1 MDTPMD
7 RILMR
12 RDFRTSQRILLT
24 SFSLLL
30 SSFTPLLHGVELRV
44 DGSQRLGTIRPLHG
58 VNNGPL
64 NQGGTI
70 DLSEYYRQAGF
81 PMARLHDS
89 EWPDPDIVDIH
100 AIFPNMTADPEKAD
114 SYDFSRTD
122 DYISAIVNT
131 GTGIVYRLGE
141 SIEHT
146 GKKYRVNPPA
156 DMDKWARV
164 CVGIIRHYND
174 GWAGGFRHN
183 IRYWEIWNEPENRP
197 AMWTGTDEQYF
208 RLYGTA
214 ARAIKAA
221 FPDLKVGGPSIGYPG
236 DMEGDTLKATD
247 FLKAFLKT
255 CKDQQAPLDFFSWH
269 TYSYEPFIY
278 AKKAREIRK
287 LLNEYGFEK
296 TEIHLNEWNF
306 LPENNWRPMSL
317 AGQGFERRRWY
328 DIMGGPEGAAFLAC
342 VLSDLQDSP
351 VDVGNYYSGETSS
364 FGLFDRFAVP
374 KKTYYAMRA
383 FRMLLDTPNRVR
395 AQGWGSEQG
404 TILAGSNTDGSQW
417 TVLISYHRSREAEL
431 KLTIAGLP
439 KAAYHWQ
446 FSLLDA
452 QNNLEPVR
460 TGELA
465 EDGVIADRLNG
476 PCVIVVRLQR

>member
-1 MDTPMD
+1 MDKPTD
-7 RILMR
+7 RILMHHNSR
-12 RDFRTSQRILLT
+12 LFLQTFRILIPLMFSLVTPLLYGVEFRIDCSQRI
-24 SFSLLL
+24 
-30 SSFTPLLHGVELRV
+30 GR
-44 DGSQRLGTIRPLHG
+44 IRPLHG
-58 VNNGPL
+58 VNNGPI
-64 NQGGTI
+64 NQGETI
-70 DLSEYYRQAGF
+70 DLSEYYRQSGF
-81 PMARLHDS
+81 PLVRLHDS

-100 AIFPNMTADPEKAD
+100 AVFPDLSADPEKPE

-146 GKKYRVNPPA
+146 RKKYRVNPPA
-156 DMDKWARV
+156 DMDQWAKV
-164 CVGIIRHYND
+164 CVGIIRHYNE

-208 RLYGTA
+208 RMYVTA

-255 CKDQQAPLDFFSWH
+255 CKEQPAPLDFFSWH
-269 TYSYEPFIY
+269 TYTDDPFVY
-278 AKKAREIRK
+278 AKKARAIRQ

-296 TEIHLNEWNF
+296 TEIHLNEWNY
-306 LPENNWRPMSL
+306 LPGNNWQPML
-317 AGQGFERRRWY
+317 VGQGIVRRQWY

-351 VDVGNYYSGETSS
+351 VDVGNYYSGETSA
-364 FGLFDRFAVP
+364 FGLFDRVGVP
-374 KKTYYAMRA
+374 KKTYYAMKA

-395 AQGWGSEQG
+395 VQGWDKEQG
-404 TILAGSNTDGSQW
+404 TILAGGNADGSQW
-417 TVLISYHRSREAEL
+417 TVLISCHKNMETEL

-446 FSLLDA
+446 FLLLDA

-460 TGELA
+460 AGDLS
-465 EDGVIADRLNG
+465 EDGVIAGRLNG

>member
-7 RILMR
+7 RILPQ
-12 RDFRTSQRILLT
+12 RTSGTFPRILLT

-30 SSFTPLLHGVELRV
+30 SSFAPLLHGVELRV

-64 NQGGTI
+64 NQGETV

-81 PMARLHDS
+81 PLARLHDS

-100 AIFPNMTADPEKAD
+100 AVFPDMNADPEKAD
-114 SYDFSRTD
+114 GYDFSRTD
-122 DYISAIVNT
+122 DYLSAIVNT

-146 GKKYRVNPPA
+146 RKKYRVNPPA
-156 DMDKWARV
+156 DMDKWAKI
-164 CVGIIRHYND
+164 CVGIIRHYNE

-208 RLYGTA
+208 RMYVTA
-214 ARAIKAA
+214 ARAIKSA

-236 DMEGDTLKATD
+236 DMEGDTLKPTD

-255 CKDQQAPLDFFSWH
+255 CKEQPAPLDFFSWH
-269 TYSYEPFIY
+269 TYTNDPFVY
-278 AKKAREIRK
+278 AKKARAIRK
-287 LLNEYGFEK
+287 LLNEYGFAK
-296 TEIHLNEWNF
+296 TEIHLNEWNI
-306 LPENNWRPMSL
+306 LPENNWQPML
-317 AGQGFERRRWY
+317 AGQGLERRRWY
-328 DIMGGPEGAAFLAC
+328 DIMGGPEGASFLAC

-351 VDVGNYYSGETSS
+351 VDVGNYYSGETSA
-364 FGLFDRFAVP
+364 FGLFDRVAVP

-395 AQGWGSEQG
+395 AQGWDSEQG
-404 TILAGSNTDGSQW
+404 TILAGSNADGSQW
-417 TVLISYHRSREAEL
+417 TVLVSCHRSREAEL
-431 KLTIAGLP
+431 KLTIAGLA

-446 FSLLDA
+446 FFLLDA

-460 TGELA
+460 AGDLA
-465 EDGVIADRLNG
+465 EDGVIAGRLNG

>member
-1 MDTPMD
+1 MNRIDTQHKSGIFA
-7 RILMR
+7 RIFLA
-12 RDFRTSQRILLT
+12 S
-24 SFSLLL
+24 SSLLFFVL
-30 SSFTPLLHGVELRV
+30 TPLLYGVELRV
-44 DGSQRLGTIRPLHG
+44 DSSQRLGTIRPLHG

-64 NQGGTI
+64 NQGETI

-81 PMARLHDS
+81 PLARLHDS

-100 AIFPNMTADPEKAD
+100 AVFPDMKADPEKPE

-131 GTGIVYRLGE
+131 GCGIVYRLGE

-146 GKKYRVNPPA
+146 RKKYRVNPPA
-156 DMDKWARV
+156 DMDQWAKV
-164 CVGIIRHYND
+164 CVGIIRHYNE
-174 GWAGGFRHN
+174 GWARGFRHN
-183 IRYWEIWNEPENRP
+183 ICYWEIWNEPENRP

-208 RLYGTA
+208 RMYVTT

-221 FPDLKVGGPSIGYPG
+221 FPELKVGGPSIGHPG

-255 CKDQQAPLDFFSWH
+255 CKEQPAPLDFFSWH
-269 TYSYEPFIY
+269 TYTNDPFVY
-278 AKKAREIRK
+278 GKKARAIRT

-296 TEIHLNEWNF
+296 TEIHLNEWNI
-306 LPENNWRPMSL
+306 LPENDWQPML
-317 AGQGFERRRWY
+317 AGQGVERRRWY
-328 DIMGGPEGAAFLAC
+328 DIMGGPQGAAFLAC

-351 VDVGNYYSGETSS
+351 VDVGNYYNGETST

-374 KKTYYAMRA
+374 KKTYYAMKA

-395 AQGWGSEQG
+395 AQGWDSEQG
-404 TILAGSNTDGSQW
+404 TILAGGNADGSQW
-417 TVLISYHRSREAEL
+417 TVLISCQKNRETDL

-439 KAAYHWQ
+439 KAAYNWQ
-446 FSLLDA
+446 LFLLDA

-460 TGELA
+460 AGDLA
-465 EDGVIADRLNG
+465 DDGVIAGRLNG